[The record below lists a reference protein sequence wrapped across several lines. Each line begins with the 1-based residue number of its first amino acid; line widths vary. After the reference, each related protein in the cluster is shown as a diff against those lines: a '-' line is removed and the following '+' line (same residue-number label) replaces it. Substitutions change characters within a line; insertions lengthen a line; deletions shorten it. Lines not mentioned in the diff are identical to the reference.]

1 MGRKAKESKCFGL
14 SSGSYEMLHVDQV
27 AVWQSVDI
35 KKAVTLVLK
44 EQRKGTERSKRLRSS
59 SRAEGQTATPSS

>member
-44 EQRKGTERSKRLRSS
+44 EQEERDRGAR
-59 SRAEGQTATPSS
+59 G